1 MKTRKFTAMLL
12 TLAMAFSLLTV
23 SAGAV
28 MDNDH
33 DRISVDTA
41 GPLSVVWDSETV
53 DSEAYHTGDIV
64 SSEDGYYPSSFY
76 LYVDSAEENGIT
88 VTGGTLSAPVEE
100 TEGGTKY
107 LVTNNS
113 GGSIVI
119 RLANAA
125 QSNNVY
131 TLTFAAPE
139 GQMAGGA
146 ITGVLQGYLPLGQY
160 ARGTMWGSPY
170 TDGSTTA
177 GSTPKV
183 LGGFSSTGVSLGA
196 GGGYV
201 QYALRDSE
209 GNQAYIEDD
218 ASNPYGVDFIV
229 YGNAFN
235 GNPEAASVQVSED
248 GKTWYELAGSLY
260 YDPNTLRDV
269 NITYTLSGSD
279 IQYSITD
286 PNGRNPGVSFPLTG
300 TFKAGAAAWFPT
312 TANYGGVWKTS
323 AVSSDQTVGAS
334 AFNGASVTYTGVTLV
349 KDTDTTA
356 DYQFGYADIH
366 VNGGNYGTAINPYTA
381 AATTQGG
388 DGFDIAWAVKPDG
401 TPAGLIRIGY
411 IRVYTS
417 ALMSSTDNTTIPTPG
432 IFGET
437 SAEVCGIY
445 AVTGS
450 GSASITEDLFIADA
464 ATGENEVNTS
474 NGGSQVVAAGKY
486 RLYSDMERVLLN
498 GETIS
503 DAADG
508 HVFTM
513 AAGDMLQIITQTGE
527 EAPYIT
533 VLICRR
539 DHDRIGPRCFGAN
552 WNYNN

>member
-312 TANYGGVWKTS
+312 TANCGGVWKTS

-464 ATGENEVNTS
+464 ATEENEVNTS
-474 NGGSQVVAAGKY
+474 NGGSQVVAAGEY

-533 VLICRR
+533 VLICQ
-539 DHDRIGPRCFGAN
+539 
-552 WNYNN
+552 

>member
-139 GQMAGGA
+139 GQMVSGA

-170 TDGSTTA
+170 TDGSTTVS
-177 GSTPKV
+177 STPR
-183 LGGFSSTGVSLGA
+183 F
-196 GGGYV
+196 
-201 QYALRDSE
+201 
-209 GNQAYIEDD
+209 
-218 ASNPYGVDFIV
+218 
-229 YGNAFN
+229 
-235 GNPEAASVQVSED
+235 
-248 GKTWYELAGSLY
+248 
-260 YDPNTLRDV
+260 
-269 NITYTLSGSD
+269 
-279 IQYSITD
+279 
-286 PNGRNPGVSFPLTG
+286 
-300 TFKAGAAAWFPT
+300 
-312 TANYGGVWKTS
+312 
-323 AVSSDQTVGAS
+323 
-334 AFNGASVTYTGVTLV
+334 
-349 KDTDTTA
+349 
-356 DYQFGYADIH
+356 
-366 VNGGNYGTAINPYTA
+366 
-381 AATTQGG
+381 
-388 DGFDIAWAVKPDG
+388 
-401 TPAGLIRIGY
+401 
-411 IRVYTS
+411 
-417 ALMSSTDNTTIPTPG
+417 
-432 IFGET
+432 
-437 SAEVCGIY
+437 
-445 AVTGS
+445 
-450 GSASITEDLFIADA
+450 
-464 ATGENEVNTS
+464 
-474 NGGSQVVAAGKY
+474 
-486 RLYSDMERVLLN
+486 
-498 GETIS
+498 
-503 DAADG
+503 
-508 HVFTM
+508 
-513 AAGDMLQIITQTGE
+513 
-527 EAPYIT
+527 
-533 VLICRR
+533 
-539 DHDRIGPRCFGAN
+539 
-552 WNYNN
+552 

>member
-248 GKTWYELAGSLY
+248 GKTWYELAGSL
-260 YDPNTLRDV
+260 
-269 NITYTLSGSD
+269 
-279 IQYSITD
+279 
-286 PNGRNPGVSFPLTG
+286 
-300 TFKAGAAAWFPT
+300 
-312 TANYGGVWKTS
+312 
-323 AVSSDQTVGAS
+323 
-334 AFNGASVTYTGVTLV
+334 
-349 KDTDTTA
+349 
-356 DYQFGYADIH
+356 
-366 VNGGNYGTAINPYTA
+366 
-381 AATTQGG
+381 
-388 DGFDIAWAVKPDG
+388 
-401 TPAGLIRIGY
+401 
-411 IRVYTS
+411 
-417 ALMSSTDNTTIPTPG
+417 
-432 IFGET
+432 
-437 SAEVCGIY
+437 
-445 AVTGS
+445 
-450 GSASITEDLFIADA
+450 
-464 ATGENEVNTS
+464 
-474 NGGSQVVAAGKY
+474 
-486 RLYSDMERVLLN
+486 
-498 GETIS
+498 
-503 DAADG
+503 
-508 HVFTM
+508 
-513 AAGDMLQIITQTGE
+513 
-527 EAPYIT
+527 
-533 VLICRR
+533 
-539 DHDRIGPRCFGAN
+539 
-552 WNYNN
+552 

>member
-1 MKTRKFTAMLL
+1 MLL

-53 DSEAYHTGDIV
+53 DSEAYHTGYIV

-269 NITYTLSGSD
+269 NIT
-279 IQYSITD
+279 
-286 PNGRNPGVSFPLTG
+286 
-300 TFKAGAAAWFPT
+300 
-312 TANYGGVWKTS
+312 
-323 AVSSDQTVGAS
+323 
-334 AFNGASVTYTGVTLV
+334 
-349 KDTDTTA
+349 
-356 DYQFGYADIH
+356 
-366 VNGGNYGTAINPYTA
+366 
-381 AATTQGG
+381 
-388 DGFDIAWAVKPDG
+388 
-401 TPAGLIRIGY
+401 
-411 IRVYTS
+411 
-417 ALMSSTDNTTIPTPG
+417 
-432 IFGET
+432 
-437 SAEVCGIY
+437 
-445 AVTGS
+445 
-450 GSASITEDLFIADA
+450 
-464 ATGENEVNTS
+464 
-474 NGGSQVVAAGKY
+474 
-486 RLYSDMERVLLN
+486 
-498 GETIS
+498 
-503 DAADG
+503 
-508 HVFTM
+508 
-513 AAGDMLQIITQTGE
+513 
-527 EAPYIT
+527 
-533 VLICRR
+533 
-539 DHDRIGPRCFGAN
+539 
-552 WNYNN
+552 

>member
-334 AFNGASVTYTGVTLV
+334 AFNGASVT
-349 KDTDTTA
+349 
-356 DYQFGYADIH
+356 
-366 VNGGNYGTAINPYTA
+366 
-381 AATTQGG
+381 
-388 DGFDIAWAVKPDG
+388 
-401 TPAGLIRIGY
+401 
-411 IRVYTS
+411 
-417 ALMSSTDNTTIPTPG
+417 
-432 IFGET
+432 
-437 SAEVCGIY
+437 
-445 AVTGS
+445 
-450 GSASITEDLFIADA
+450 
-464 ATGENEVNTS
+464 
-474 NGGSQVVAAGKY
+474 
-486 RLYSDMERVLLN
+486 
-498 GETIS
+498 
-503 DAADG
+503 
-508 HVFTM
+508 
-513 AAGDMLQIITQTGE
+513 
-527 EAPYIT
+527 
-533 VLICRR
+533 
-539 DHDRIGPRCFGAN
+539 
-552 WNYNN
+552 

>member
-533 VLICRR
+533 VLI
-539 DHDRIGPRCFGAN
+539 AN
-552 WNYNN
+552 KKWIWIK

>member
-125 QSNNVY
+125 QSINVY

-533 VLICRR
+533 VLICQ
-539 DHDRIGPRCFGAN
+539 
-552 WNYNN
+552 

>member
-1 MKTRKFTAMLL
+1 ML
-12 TLAMAFSLLTV
+12 FRS
-23 SAGAV
+23 
-28 MDNDH
+28 
-33 DRISVDTA
+33 
-41 GPLSVVWDSETV
+41 
-53 DSEAYHTGDIV
+53 
-64 SSEDGYYPSSFY
+64 
-76 LYVDSAEENGIT
+76 
-88 VTGGTLSAPVEE
+88 
-100 TEGGTKY
+100 
-107 LVTNNS
+107 
-113 GGSIVI
+113 
-119 RLANAA
+119 
-125 QSNNVY
+125 
-131 TLTFAAPE
+131 
-139 GQMAGGA
+139 
-146 ITGVLQGYLPLGQY
+146 
-160 ARGTMWGSPY
+160 
-170 TDGSTTA
+170 
-177 GSTPKV
+177 
-183 LGGFSSTGVSLGA
+183 
-196 GGGYV
+196 GGYV

-533 VLICRR
+533 VLICQ
-539 DHDRIGPRCFGAN
+539 
-552 WNYNN
+552 

>member
-119 RLANAA
+119 
-125 QSNNVY
+125 
-131 TLTFAAPE
+131 
-139 GQMAGGA
+139 
-146 ITGVLQGYLPLGQY
+146 
-160 ARGTMWGSPY
+160 
-170 TDGSTTA
+170 
-177 GSTPKV
+177 
-183 LGGFSSTGVSLGA
+183 
-196 GGGYV
+196 
-201 QYALRDSE
+201 
-209 GNQAYIEDD
+209 
-218 ASNPYGVDFIV
+218 
-229 YGNAFN
+229 
-235 GNPEAASVQVSED
+235 
-248 GKTWYELAGSLY
+248 
-260 YDPNTLRDV
+260 
-269 NITYTLSGSD
+269 
-279 IQYSITD
+279 
-286 PNGRNPGVSFPLTG
+286 
-300 TFKAGAAAWFPT
+300 
-312 TANYGGVWKTS
+312 
-323 AVSSDQTVGAS
+323 
-334 AFNGASVTYTGVTLV
+334 
-349 KDTDTTA
+349 
-356 DYQFGYADIH
+356 
-366 VNGGNYGTAINPYTA
+366 
-381 AATTQGG
+381 
-388 DGFDIAWAVKPDG
+388 
-401 TPAGLIRIGY
+401 
-411 IRVYTS
+411 
-417 ALMSSTDNTTIPTPG
+417 
-432 IFGET
+432 
-437 SAEVCGIY
+437 
-445 AVTGS
+445 
-450 GSASITEDLFIADA
+450 
-464 ATGENEVNTS
+464 
-474 NGGSQVVAAGKY
+474 
-486 RLYSDMERVLLN
+486 MERVLLN

-533 VLICRR
+533 VLICQ
-539 DHDRIGPRCFGAN
+539 
-552 WNYNN
+552 

>member
-12 TLAMAFSLLTV
+12 ALTMAFSLLSV

-41 GPLSVVWDSETV
+41 GALSVVWDSENV
-53 DSEAYHTGDIV
+53 NSNDYHTGDIV
-64 SSEDGYYPSSFY
+64 SSEDGYYPSGFY
-76 LYVDSAEENGIT
+76 LYVDSAEDNGIT
-88 VTGGTLSAPVEE
+88 ITGGTLSAPVEE

-107 LVTNNS
+107 LVTNSS

-119 RLANAA
+119 KLENAA

-131 TLTFAAPE
+131 TLSFDAPE
-139 GQMAGGA
+139 GQLAGGA

-170 TDGSTTA
+170 TDGGTTD
-177 GSTPKV
+177 GSTPKI

-218 ASNPYGVDFIV
+218 PSNPYGVDFIV

-235 GNPEAASVQVSED
+235 GNPEAASVQVSE
-248 GKTWYELAGSLY
+248 LAGSLY

-269 NITYTLSGSD
+269 SITYTLSGSD
-279 IQYSITD
+279 ILYSITD
-286 PNGRNPGVSFPLTG
+286 PNGRNPGVTFPITG
-300 TFKAGAAAWFPT
+300 TFKASASTWFPT

-323 AVSSDQTVGAS
+323 AVSSNQTVGAS
-334 AFNGASVTYTGVTLV
+334 SFDGTSVTYTGVTLV

-356 DYQFGYADIH
+356 DYQFGYADVHI
-366 VNGGNYGTAINPYTA
+366 NGGNYGTAINPYTA

-450 GSASITEDLFIADA
+450 GSASITEDLYIVDAD
-464 ATGENEVNTS
+464 TEEIEVATS
-474 NGGSQVVAAGKY
+474 NGGSQVVAAGEY
-486 RLYSDMERVLLN
+486 RLYSDVERVLLN

-503 DAADG
+503 DASDG

-533 VLICRR
+533 VLICQ
-539 DHDRIGPRCFGAN
+539 
-552 WNYNN
+552 